1 MARSWF
7 FPGRVTEASAEV
19 LVNTGAASGFGTD
32 PIDGDRGFVRLGQGR
47 YEVPSWTIDRA
58 RRYSIAAYRSNPMA
72 RAIVDTYTAFV
83 VGDSGVGY
91 QCSNPEVRAVV
102 DAWWTDPRN
111 RIGEIQEQL
120 FRDHFLLGETVV
132 EHLVGDMTGV
142 VRHSIIDPARV
153 ASVELRNGNPLW
165 PGWLHFAGGD
175 DIAPLEIVSVDDY
188 TGLRTGR
195 VSFFASN
202 RALVTDRRGVPFL
215 ASIQDQL
222 DAYDQVINNLVDRTA
237 LARYL
242 VWDVTVDGEQDEID
256 EWIANRGGNQIPA
269 SGTVEVH
276 NTSVTWKPQTV
287 QTGAY
292 EDIAMLGGVLTNVAA
307 GAGLSK
313 PWLADAEGANRATS
327 QTMAEPVRRR
337 VGSVQN
343 VWLSYW
349 TEVGRFVIDR
359 AVAARRIPAMVD
371 ATDPASGLTT
381 KVPASS
387 TFRMTGPAIAAADTQ
402 VTATMLMNLGT
413 ALDNLVT
420 SNVLSRDAAELAA
433 AKAWEQFVGQPFRAD
448 LAVSPNDSVD
458 TVATKVEEARRGIR
472 RVS

>member
-7 FPGRVTEASAEV
+7 FPGRVTEASPEV
-19 LVNTGAASGFGTD
+19 LVNSGAASGFGTD

-47 YEVPSWTIDRA
+47 YDLPSWTIDRA

-242 VWDVTVDGEQDEID
+242 VWDVTVDGGTGVTID
-256 EWIANRGGNQIPA
+256 AHEASRVLLVQGFGTDVQLQHLSITGGHTRGD
-269 SGTVEVH
+269 
-276 NTSVTWKPQTV
+276 
-287 QTGAY
+287 Y
-292 EDIAMLGGVLTNVAA
+292 DGGGGIRSFN
-307 GAGLSK
+307 LS
-313 PWLADAEGANRATS
+313 P
-327 QTMAEPVRRR
+327 RRR
-337 VGSVQN
+337 SG
-343 VWLSYW
+343 
-349 TEVGRFVIDR
+349 GP
-359 AVAARRIPAMVD
+359 PAGGAPRTRD
-371 ATDPASGLTT
+371 GCISG
-381 KVPASS
+381 
-387 TFRMTGPAIAAADTQ
+387 FCDC
-402 VTATMLMNLGT
+402 
-413 ALDNLVT
+413 
-420 SNVLSRDAAELAA
+420 
-433 AKAWEQFVGQPFRAD
+433 
-448 LAVSPNDSVD
+448 
-458 TVATKVEEARRGIR
+458 
-472 RVS
+472 